1 MAVVPFIVATSFA
14 AGLNVY
20 ATVVTLG
27 LLGRA
32 GWVELPGALSSL
44 TNWWVLAGCGV
55 MLLIEFVADKV
66 PVIDLIWNVVQT
78 AVRVPAGALIAY
90 AAATPLSSN
99 EQLLAGLAGAVIA
112 LVAHGGKLA
121 MRTAVS
127 ASPEP
132 ASNIVLSLVEDL
144 FAIGLTWFATSHPY
158 LAATLAISVL
168 VVMAFTVRWI
178 VRMIARRFRRQPEVI
193 ASVLLFGVLCS
204 IVH

>member
-178 VRMIARRFRRQPEVI
+178 VRMIARRFRRQPDVI
-193 ASVLLFGVLCS
+193 AGSGLRTANKRT
-204 IVH
+204 

>member
-158 LAATLAISVL
+158 LAATLAFSVL

-178 VRMIARRFRRQPEVI
+178 VRMIARRFRRQPDVI
-193 ASVLLFGVLCS
+193 AGSGLRTANKRT
-204 IVH
+204 